1 MPSPLRESFGRS
13 AQQTYFSLAARR
25 DSFNRKQKA
34 LVEEQRRRF
43 PDIENYPFA
52 LSKKLEKLRDDLTA
66 EMLADNSGWQ
76 EILAMPEQVP
86 DEVVQQ
92 E

>member
-1 MPSPLRESFGRS
+1 MLRFLIEKP
-13 AQQTYFSLAARR
+13 TP
-25 DSFNRKQKA
+25 

-43 PDIENYPFA
+43 PDIENYPCM

-86 DEVVQQ
+86 EEVLQPK
-92 E
+92 

>member
-1 MPSPLRESFGRS
+1 LDAPLNKVISASQHAAIPSIE
-13 AQQTYFSLAARR
+13 
-25 DSFNRKQKA
+25 KQKA

-43 PDIENYPFA
+43 PDIENYPCT
-52 LSKKLEKLRDDLTA
+52 LSKKLERLRDDLTA

-86 DEVVQQ
+86 DEVLQPK
-92 E
+92 

>member
-1 MPSPLRESFGRS
+1 VEAPLELISTSRHTAIPSIE
-13 AQQTYFSLAARR
+13 
-25 DSFNRKQKA
+25 KQKA

-43 PDIENYPFA
+43 PDIENYPCI
-52 LSKKLEKLRDDLTA
+52 LSQKLEKLRDDLTA

-86 DEVVQQ
+86 DEVLQPK
-92 E
+92 